1 MNRLVIAVVL
11 VVFVSTSYQSCLA
24 QINVTSI
31 CLDGW
36 NAVSNTNGSPV
47 TLRWT
52 FEATN
57 ADGIGIER
65 STSANGPWA
74 LIGIVGPTMT
84 SYTDQTVFCGM
95 SYWYRLYA
103 FNAAGDSGYSNTAGP
118 ATEGP
123 CP

>member
-1 MNRLVIAVVL
+1 
-11 VVFVSTSYQSCLA
+11 
-24 QINVTSI
+24 
-31 CLDGW
+31 
-36 NAVSNTNGSPV
+36 
-47 TLRWT
+47 
-52 FEATN
+52 
-57 ADGIGIER
+57 
-65 STSANGPWA
+65 

-84 SYTDQTVFCGM
+84 SYTDQTVLCGT